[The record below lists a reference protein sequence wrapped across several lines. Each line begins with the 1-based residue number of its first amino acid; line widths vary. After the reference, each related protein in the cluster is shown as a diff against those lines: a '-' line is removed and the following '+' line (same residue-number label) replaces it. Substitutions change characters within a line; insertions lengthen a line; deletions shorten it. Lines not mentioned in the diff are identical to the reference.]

1 LEEQGLDVPGLRKI
15 DSLTLRVTDLDASA
29 RFYEEAMGLRRAWTD
44 AENQMVGFLFPGND
58 SELVIYTC
66 PELPG
71 PPYSF
76 SVEDVAEFC
85 RKYGEQ
91 GYAVLTEPFEVRCG
105 MYAVLADP
113 DGNRINIIDL
123 KKFDGKPKYDG

>member
-1 LEEQGLDVPGLRKI
+1 MHGLRKI
-15 DSLTLRVTDLDASA
+15 DSVTMRVTDLEASA

-44 AENQMVGFLFPGND
+44 AENQMGGFLFPGND
-58 SELVIYTC
+58 SELVIHTT
-66 PELPG
+66 PELDS

-76 SVEDVAEFC
+76 SVDDVVEFC
-85 RKYGEQ
+85 KKYREQ

-123 KKFDGKPKYDG
+123 KKFGEKPRYDG